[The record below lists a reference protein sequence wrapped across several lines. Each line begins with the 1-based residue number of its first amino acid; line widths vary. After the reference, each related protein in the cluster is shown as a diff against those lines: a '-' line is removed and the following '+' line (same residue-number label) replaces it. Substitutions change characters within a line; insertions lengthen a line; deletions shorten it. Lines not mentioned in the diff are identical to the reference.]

1 MCGHREEQVTNLLP
15 CRPYAVDCG
24 GCFVLLHSK
33 GGSIAML
40 LRLGPKNR
48 DPRHIGHNAG
58 DALYLTNFGPDTTD
72 VAFTA

>member
-1 MCGHREEQVTNLLP
+1 
-15 CRPYAVDCG
+15 
-24 GCFVLLHSK
+24 
-33 GGSIAML
+33 ML
-40 LRLGPKNR
+40 LRMGPKNR